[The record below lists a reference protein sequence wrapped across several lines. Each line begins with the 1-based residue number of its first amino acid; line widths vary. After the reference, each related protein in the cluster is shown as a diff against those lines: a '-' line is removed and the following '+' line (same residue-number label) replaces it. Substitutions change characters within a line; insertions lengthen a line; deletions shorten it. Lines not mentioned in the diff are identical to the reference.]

1 MNKFNLNNNHPLIP
15 NQNNYICEKKYISIH
30 SVDRDILKYP
40 NSASFEIELPQDY
53 LNVQTIR
60 LYSWSLPAN
69 YSLFSNNSGNLFLV
83 FKLIDIYNPYQ
94 NGYND
99 PLQNAIYACLSLNKD
114 KNYIITIEEGFYNPF
129 QMCNELTNKMNV
141 IITDELNTFFTNNI
155 IYNYALELF
164 TGYNEFVVTYNSV
177 GQKLWFGNS
186 SSGFEI
192 LNNSDNYKEEQILKN
207 SNCIGSRSLS
217 SFSEWGLPSFLGF
230 TRNSVQS
237 LTAKSTNDYR
247 FFYLELNNGLWIT
260 PSNLPGSKVHYLT
273 TPLKINFLGPA
284 YIYMELDSNSSLN
297 CIDET
302 EPFVEDLFTSTTNQT
317 NGIVN
322 SAFAKIAVPTTPY
335 SQWFD
340 DDMHPYKWFDPP
352 MERLRKLKVKMRYHN
367 GTLVDFSGF
376 DYSFML
382 ELTMLNP
389 QIARNLN
396 INKFNY

>member
-15 NQNNYICEKKYISIH
+15 NQNEYICERKYISIH

-83 FKLIDIYNPYQ
+83 FKFVDIYNPIE
-94 NGYND
+94 NGLND
-99 PLQNAIYACLSLNKD
+99 PLQNAIYAGLSSNKN
-114 KNYIITIEEGFYNPF
+114 KNYIISIEEGFYTPS
-129 QMCNELTNKMNV
+129 QMSIELTNKMNV
-141 IITDELNTFFTNNI
+141 KITDELKAFFTTNI
-155 IYNYALELF
+155 AYNYALELF
-164 TGYNEFVVTYNSV
+164 TGYNEFDVAYNNV

-192 LNNSDNYKEEQILKN
+192 VNNSDIYKEELIMRN
-207 SNCIGSRSLS
+207 SNCIGSRSLP
-217 SFSEWGLPSFLGF
+217 SFSDWGLPYFLGF
-230 TRNSVQS
+230 TRCPVES
-237 LTAKSTNDYR
+237 LTAKSENDYR
-247 FFYLELNNGLWIT
+247 FFYLDLNNGSWII
-260 PSNLPGSKVHYLT
+260 PSNLPGAKVHYLT
-273 TPLKINFLGPA
+273 APLKINFLGPA

-302 EPFVEDLFTSTTNQT
+302 EPFVEDKFTSTTNQT

-340 DDMHPYKWFDPP
+340 DDMYPYKWFDPP
-352 MERLRKLKVKMRYHN
+352 MERLRRLKIKMRYHN
-367 GTLVDFSGF
+367 GALVDFSGF
-376 DYSFML
+376 DYTFMI
-382 ELTMLNP
+382 ELSMLNP

-396 INKFNY
+396 VNKICR